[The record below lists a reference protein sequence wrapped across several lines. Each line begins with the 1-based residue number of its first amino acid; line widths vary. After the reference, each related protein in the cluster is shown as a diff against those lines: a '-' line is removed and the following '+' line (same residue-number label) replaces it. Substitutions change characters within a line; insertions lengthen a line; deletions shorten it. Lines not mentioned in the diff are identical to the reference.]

1 MIEKRPDFLI
11 AGEFSDWGQEE
22 GYGNEYKSRDLGEDP
37 METEGDNFCLLYG
50 NAYDEFS
57 PISSDVRE
65 QLLSLEGVDEE
76 KSYVMEGAY
85 MISTISQ
92 KGIRPLVSNY
102 FNVEEQV
109 KEGVGYSYDYSMVE
123 GVDADVIQI
132 LSEEEITSLS
142 QYVQDNH
149 LSIDMEDLKNGTGVM
164 ILHDHQLSPKQE
176 ELAKESIGE
185 PIFFTKMLSKEAWIL
200 WNQLSSEEWDAM
212 ETTEMFSEIQS
223 ETYTLCGYLDNRAE
237 GFPNIRQT
245 WHGSEG
251 LIYYLIS
258 EKGFAKLPT
267 EKKTLYMELNVD
279 QKKEPQIKTEI
290 QNILSQENRK
300 REEMTGNKVDGET
313 GEAGIFCIS
322 KSDLL
327 AEAANYIRGN
337 RLILGSISV
346 VLLFAGVA
354 NYFNVMVTEII
365 SRKKELE
372 ILESIGMTKR
382 QKRKL
387 LTVEGLYY
395 CLAVVALML
404 TVGNGILYLIRF
416 YMEDKLSYFVFT
428 YPVGWLIV
436 GIGCLIGIC
445 AMIPKML
452 YIKRDLK
459 TPRPQCIMNSER

>member
-1 MIEKRPDFLI
+1 M
-11 AGEFSDWGQEE
+11 
-22 GYGNEYKSRDLGEDP
+22 
-37 METEGDNFCLLYG
+37 
-50 NAYDEFS
+50 
-57 PISSDVRE
+57 
-65 QLLSLEGVDEE
+65 
-76 KSYVMEGAY
+76 
-85 MISTISQ
+85 
-92 KGIRPLVSNY
+92 
-102 FNVEEQV
+102 
-109 KEGVGYSYDYSMVE
+109 
-123 GVDADVIQI
+123 
-132 LSEEEITSLS
+132 
-142 QYVQDNH
+142 
-149 LSIDMEDLKNGTGVM
+149 
-164 ILHDHQLSPKQE
+164 
-176 ELAKESIGE
+176 
-185 PIFFTKMLSKEAWIL
+185 
-200 WNQLSSEEWDAM
+200 
-212 ETTEMFSEIQS
+212 
-223 ETYTLCGYLDNRAE
+223 
-237 GFPNIRQT
+237 
-245 WHGSEG
+245 
-251 LIYYLIS
+251 
-258 EKGFAKLPT
+258 
-267 EKKTLYMELNVD
+267 
-279 QKKEPQIKTEI
+279 
-290 QNILSQENRK
+290 
-300 REEMTGNKVDGET
+300 
-313 GEAGIFCIS
+313 
-322 KSDLL
+322 L